1 MKKSLLFVL
10 VAVLLTAMAF
20 STASADRGGA
30 PPDELCICE
39 VSIDL
44 NLDGI
49 CDVCGLHIPH
59 GDCIPNGDCDP
70 DCDGEP
76 DQNRNRDGSCQD

>member
-1 MKKSLLFVL
+1 MGKNLLFVL

-20 STASADRGGA
+20 SAASADRGGA

-49 CDVCGLHIPH
+49 
-59 GDCIPNGDCDP
+59 
-70 DCDGEP
+70 
-76 DQNRNRDGSCQD
+76 